1 MDEMPMPGAT
11 SDPDSV
17 ADDGGERTGYLPV
30 SRLAVGAA
38 ALGLCSA
45 VAVVSPVFL
54 VVPLVAVAVAVAACA
69 DCDRPGAPKAGRLA
83 ALAGLALA
91 IGFGTQAV
99 SMLVV
104 ARAIAAGR
112 AVAAAE
118 IFLAAVRDGRAAD
131 AEAMCTADGRA
142 AVATLAACGG
152 RGVCRG
158 GGAGE
163 EPGTWTVQ
171 IMPREPGDCGG
182 RLVLA
187 PASVVQRGG
196 SVERWLVTACETDGR
211 SVRPSGM

>member
-1 MDEMPMPGAT
+1 MDENSSAGAT
-11 SDPDSV
+11 RDPDSA
-17 ADDGGERTGYLPV
+17 ADNGGERPGYLPV

-38 ALGLCSA
+38 VLGVSSALAL
-45 VAVVSPVFL
+45 VSPLFL
-54 VVPLVAVAVAVAACA
+54 VVPLVALTVSVAARA
-69 DCDRPGAPKAGRLA
+69 DCERPGAPKAGRLA
-83 ALAGLALA
+83 AIAGMALA
-91 IGFGTQAV
+91 IGFGAQAV

-118 IFLAAVRDGRAAD
+118 MFLAAVRDGRTVDAGAMCSAD
-131 AEAMCTADGRA
+131 AQA

-163 EPGTWTVQ
+163 EPGTWTVRIVPQ
-171 IMPREPGDCGG
+171 EPGDCGG

-187 PASVVQRGG
+187 PDSVVQRGG
-196 SVERWLVTACETDGR
+196 RVERWLVTGCDTEGQT
-211 SVRPSGM
+211 VRPSGM